1 MTAMDAADRFAALVA
16 ALSDE
21 PGVSP
26 PGAQGHRGFGA
37 DALTVDGSIFAMVV
51 KGALVLK
58 LPASRVAEL
67 VGSGAGTP
75 FSSGSGRPMR
85 EWAALVGPDPR
96 ADLRLAHESLE
107 HVRSRPSRA

>member
-1 MTAMDAADRFAALVA
+1 MDAADRFAALVA

-26 PGAQGHRGFGA
+26 PGERGHRGFGA
-37 DALTVDGSIFAMVV
+37 EALKVNGSIFAMLVT
-51 KGALVLK
+51 GALVLK

-67 VGSGAGTP
+67 VASGAGSP
-75 FSSGSGRPMR
+75 FSNGSGRPMR
-85 EWAALVGPDPR
+85 EWAALTGPDPGV
-96 ADLRLAHESLE
+96 DLELAHESLE